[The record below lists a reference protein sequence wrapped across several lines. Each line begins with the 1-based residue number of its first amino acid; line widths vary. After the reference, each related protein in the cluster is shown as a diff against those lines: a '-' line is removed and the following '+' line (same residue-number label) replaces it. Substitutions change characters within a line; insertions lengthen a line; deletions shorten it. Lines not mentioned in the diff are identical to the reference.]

1 MMPNWYG
8 IEAIKYEWRGPWE
21 GPILHYKGHTF
32 DKTTLKMGYGSCS
45 LKILSLQQKVRANMA
60 ILGLILSIFV
70 AVLGAFL
77 LVTAKDDAL
86 ASISGMVFAIFG
98 SMWAGFYY
106 AMLMGW

>member
-1 MMPNWYG
+1 M
-8 IEAIKYEWRGPWE
+8 
-21 GPILHYKGHTF
+21 L
-32 DKTTLKMGYGSCS
+32 
-45 LKILSLQQKVRANMA
+45 

-86 ASISGMVFAIFG
+86 ASISGMIFAILG
-98 SMWAGFYY
+98 SVWAVVYY

>member
-1 MMPNWYG
+1 M
-8 IEAIKYEWRGPWE
+8 
-21 GPILHYKGHTF
+21 
-32 DKTTLKMGYGSCS
+32 TTQSIT
-45 LKILSLQQKVRANMA
+45 LKILSLQQKVRTEMS

-70 AVLGAFL
+70 AVSSAVL

-86 ASISGMVFAIFG
+86 ASISGMVFAILG

>member
-1 MMPNWYG
+1 M
-8 IEAIKYEWRGPWE
+8 I
-21 GPILHYKGHTF
+21 
-32 DKTTLKMGYGSCS
+32 
-45 LKILSLQQKVRANMA
+45 

-86 ASISGMVFAIFG
+86 ASISGMVFVILC
-98 SMWAGFYY
+98 SVWAGFYY

>member
-1 MMPNWYG
+1 
-8 IEAIKYEWRGPWE
+8 
-21 GPILHYKGHTF
+21 
-32 DKTTLKMGYGSCS
+32 
-45 LKILSLQQKVRANMA
+45 MA